1 MLPQPQLFQYEVH
14 SRMSENPKMFYGVL
28 TFNSQFEY
36 AIWISI
42 NQFLVITTNSSELQS
57 EIVLY

>member
-1 MLPQPQLFQYEVH
+1 MLPQPQLNRYEVH

-42 NQFLVITTNSSELQS
+42 NQFLVITT
-57 EIVLY
+57 